1 MQVGNSVV
9 PFRRQIPIVAQIC
22 RTVTPKQVNIK
33 YVLLGII
40 ELNMVYISFWSTAL
54 LNSVLNGIYLQHFYK
69 LIKRSNLDL
78 FHLADLL
85 HIQTFTNILTNLK
98 NCFTETYLNNIGDNP
113 YTKVTGCLCV
123 CTEGS
128 R

>member
-1 MQVGNSVV
+1 MQVGNSAV
-9 PFRRQIPIVAQIC
+9 PFRHRIPIVAQIC

-78 FHLADLL
+78 FHLAFLL
-85 HIQTFTNILTNLK
+85 YIFRTFTNILTNLK
-98 NCFTETYLNNIGDNP
+98 TFLYNKPCKYILTQVL
-113 YTKVTGCLCV
+113 
-123 CTEGS
+123 
-128 R
+128 

>member
-1 MQVGNSVV
+1 MCVTSQVPDLIKPRTKRDGRNMQVGNSAV
-9 PFRRQIPIVAQIC
+9 PFRHRIPIVAQIC

-85 HIQTFTNILTNLK
+85 HISNFHKYFN
-98 NCFTETYLNNIGDNP
+98 
-113 YTKVTGCLCV
+113 
-123 CTEGS
+123 
-128 R
+128 